1 MLFSLFGALG
11 LVLVLGWDYEEHGE
25 DWKGLCSDGKEQSPI
40 NIRKSSADKLGDKH
54 RMEIFYYG
62 TTVSRTVEF
71 KDNNIYIEGDF
82 GYITVR
88 DGDGKDRKFMSNRI
102 VFHAP
107 SEHYFNGYPTHM
119 EMQVF
124 HRVDDSD
131 YTFDFPSIAVVSV
144 MLRPGDNSYFFDSIQ
159 ASNLSNEGEGN
170 RLPDNSNVNLISIVQ
185 TDDDYFFYVGSMNEP
200 KYEDGETEGC
210 EENVLW
216 YVMESQQWVSF
227 IQINYF
233 INRLVSAD
241 KEGYRDIFGGS
252 GNTRSIQSK
261 NGRTVYYSASL
272 YIYTSL
278 ILILY

>member
-1 MLFSLFGALG
+1 MFWFLGSLL
-11 LVLVLGWDYEEHGE
+11 LVLAWDYDEHGK
-25 DWKGLCSDGKEQSPI
+25 DWKGICGDGKEQSPI
-40 NIRKSSADKLGDKH
+40 NIKKSDTSKLGDKYT
-54 RMEIFYYG
+54 METYYYG

-71 KDNNIYIEGDF
+71 KENNIYIEGDF

-144 MLRPGDNSYFFDSIQ
+144 LLRPGDSSYFFDSIQ
-159 ASNLSNEGEGN
+159 VSNLPNEGGEN
-170 RLPDNSNVNLISIVQ
+170 RLPDNSNVNLISIVKS
-185 TDDDYFFYVGSMNEP
+185 DDDYFFYIGSMNEP
-200 KYEDGETEGC
+200 SYSDGAEGC

-216 YVMESQQWVSF
+216 YVFESEQWISF

-233 INRLVSAD
+233 INKLISSD
-241 KEGYRDIFGGS
+241 SEGYKDIFGGS

-261 NGRTVYYSASL
+261 NGRTVYYSSSL
-272 YIYTSL
+272 HIYISLL
-278 ILILY
+278 ILLN